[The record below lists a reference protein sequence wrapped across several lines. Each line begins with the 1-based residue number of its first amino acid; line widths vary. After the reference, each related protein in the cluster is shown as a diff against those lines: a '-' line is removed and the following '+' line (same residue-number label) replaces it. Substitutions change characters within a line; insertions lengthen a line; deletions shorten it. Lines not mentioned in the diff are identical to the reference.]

1 MSSAAGTPTHE
12 LEGEAAERAFG
23 VAIRGLPVGYGS
35 ERLWRF
41 EEKPAASSLST
52 QK

>member
-1 MSSAAGTPTHE
+1 MPK
-12 LEGEAAERAFG
+12 GEAAERAFG
-23 VAIRGLPVGYGS
+23 VAIRGLPVDYGS

-41 EEKPAASSLST
+41 EEKVPPSSLST